1 MGESSGFTG
10 NTNKSR
16 FFDPIVFQY
25 KVLRFPA
32 FVIDQGRRAGFR
44 ARVRRDVYRRKAR
57 YPSWVLR
64 LRDPCV
70 APAPITVDAAHSRR
84 HAAFNVRL
92 GIWLIIGSVTQP
104 SDPVS
109 LRLNRSASLRASA
122 KTCWARGV
130 KSLIIAC
137 RCRAR

>member
-44 ARVRRDVYRRKAR
+44 ARVRRDVYRRKAHILR
-57 YPSWVLR
+57 GCFGSEIRALPQLQSPSTPLTVAATPR
-64 LRDPCV
+64 L
-70 APAPITVDAAHSRR
+70 TS
-84 HAAFNVRL
+84 
-92 GIWLIIGSVTQP
+92 G
-104 SDPVS
+104 
-109 LRLNRSASLRASA
+109 
-122 KTCWARGV
+122 
-130 KSLIIAC
+130 
-137 RCRAR
+137 